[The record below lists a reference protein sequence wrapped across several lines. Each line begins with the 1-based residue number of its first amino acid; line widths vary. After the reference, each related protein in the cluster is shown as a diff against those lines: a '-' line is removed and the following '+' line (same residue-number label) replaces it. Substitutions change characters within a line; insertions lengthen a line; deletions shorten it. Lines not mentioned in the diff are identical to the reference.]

1 MVVII
6 ILSVMTVPNYISFFR
21 IFLVP
26 FAIGALF
33 FEFPYHY
40 HVAIII
46 YAVAASSDL
55 IDGYL
60 ARKLKQESKMGILLD
75 PIADKLLHV
84 LVMISLVT
92 IEVFPLWI
100 VMLLIARELIVDTS
114 LKYATIEKLF
124 IKPPFYAKFKS
135 FFIDIAILCGELFLI
150 LHIPVFQTI
159 AFISLIVALVLGVM
173 GGQSF
178 WKHIFSKA

>member
-1 MVVII
+1 
-6 ILSVMTVPNYISFFR
+6 MTLPNYISFFR

-40 HVAIII
+40 HVAIVI
-46 YAVAASSDL
+46 YAIAAASDL
-55 IDGYL
+55 VDGYL
-60 ARKLKQESKMGILLD
+60 ARTLKQESKMGILLD

-84 LVMISLVT
+84 LVMIALAT
-92 IEVFPLWI
+92 LEVFPLWI
-100 VMLLIARELIVDTS
+100 VMVLIARELIVDTS

-150 LHIPVFQTI
+150 MGITVFQTI
-159 AFISLIVALVLGVM
+159 AFVNLLVALILGVM
-173 GGQSF
+173 GGRSF